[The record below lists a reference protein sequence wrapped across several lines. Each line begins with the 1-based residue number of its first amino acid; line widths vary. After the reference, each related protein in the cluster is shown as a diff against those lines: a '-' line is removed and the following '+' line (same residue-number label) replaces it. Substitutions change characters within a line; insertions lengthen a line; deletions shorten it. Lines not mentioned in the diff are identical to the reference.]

1 MSRLIDVPRGWR
13 ARLQVARDQVARDPG
28 LLAVAGAVL
37 LMFAAV
43 LPGLS
48 RVVVLPALL
57 LAPGY
62 AFLRL
67 LGLAAGMRSIS
78 LAVPVSLVL
87 AICASLVLGAVGI
100 RLGPGSL
107 GSLLGAVTALFL
119 AGSYGRHL
127 VADPLGQHR
136 SSPPDDQELPGET
149 TLGERR

>member
-1 MSRLIDVPRGWR
+1 MPSIVDVPRGWR
-13 ARLQVARDQVARDPG
+13 TRVRAARYQMVRDPG

-37 LMFAAV
+37 LMFAPV

-87 AICASLVLGAVGI
+87 AICASLVLDVTGI

-119 AGSYGRHL
+119 VGSYGRQL
-127 VADPLGQHR
+127 FADPLGRQR
-136 SSPPDDQELPGET
+136 STPSGDRELPGET
-149 TLGERR
+149 TLGDRR